1 MSEKNKLI
9 GALEKFKFIAK
20 KEEQADV
27 EMDVIATLV
36 STPSAVEIATAPIK
50 MTETVEQNAY
60 QQVASAPLLAVVQ
73 ESVIEKKLDN
83 LIESYEKNKLLS
95 IDDIY
100 RKFGLETDVKRTVF
114 MADIYMKALPENL
127 PVDIKRDSVHN
138 IMNASEIKIDDLL
151 NDAYKRIDS
160 LNNVLEGVVA
170 TTEELRVKQ
179 IATVKDLEKRI
190 EELKRTMM
198 DRDKF
203 QDTQNTTIEYEIQRV
218 INIVDFVKPKK

>member
-1 MSEKNKLI
+1 M
-9 GALEKFKFIAK
+9 LEKKKFFDALVK
-20 KEEQADV
+20 KGMMTPPAEGNSVSGLDGEAETEQKTQAESSAGGTEWSSV
-27 EMDVIATLV
+27 PLESV
-36 STPSAVEIATAPIK
+36 SPPVGTVLTA
-50 MTETVEQNAY
+50 
-60 QQVASAPLLAVVQ
+60 Q

-100 RKFGLETDVKRTVF
+100 RKFGLETDVKRTIF

-170 TTEELRVKQ
+170 TTEELRAKQ
-179 IATVKDLEKRI
+179 IATIKDLEKRI

-198 DRDKF
+198 ERDKF

>member
-1 MSEKNKLI
+1 MVKEDQDVDLESGETQTSE
-9 GALEKFKFIAK
+9 AEV
-20 KEEQADV
+20 QV
-27 EMDVIATLV
+27 
-36 STPSAVEIATAPIK
+36 AVEPVPAVAVEKVMAPQIQSG
-50 MTETVEQNAY
+50 M
-60 QQVASAPLLAVVQ
+60 QQD
-73 ESVIEKKLDN
+73 SVIEKKLDT

-127 PVDIKRDSVHN
+127 PVDIKRESVHN

-179 IATVKDLEKRI
+179 IATIKDLEKRI

-198 DRDKF
+198 ERDKF

>member
-1 MSEKNKLI
+1 MVKEDQDVD
-9 GALEKFKFIAK
+9 LEG
-20 KEEQADV
+20 EETQV
-27 EMDVIATLV
+27 LATEV
-36 STPSAVEIATAPIK
+36 KPTFEPTPAPI
-50 MTETVEQNAY
+50 VEKAPVPQVQAGM
-60 QQVASAPLLAVVQ
+60 QQD
-73 ESVIEKKLDN
+73 SVIEKKLDN

-127 PVDIKRDSVHN
+127 PVDIKRESVHN
-138 IMNASEIKIDDLL
+138 IMSASEIKIDDLL

-179 IATVKDLEKRI
+179 IATIKDLEKRI

-198 DRDKF
+198 ERDKF

>member
-1 MSEKNKLI
+1 M
-9 GALEKFKFIAK
+9 LEKKKFFDALVK
-20 KEEQADV
+20 KGMMTPPAEGNS
-27 EMDVIATLV
+27 V
-36 STPSAVEIATAPIK
+36 STADTEAV
-50 MTETVEQNAY
+50 VEQKT
-60 QQVASAPLLAVVQ
+60 QVDAAVSGSEWSHVSTEPVSPSVGTTLTAQ

-100 RKFGLETDVKRTVF
+100 RKFGLETDVKRTIF

-170 TTEELRVKQ
+170 TTEELRAKQ
-179 IATVKDLEKRI
+179 IATIKDLEKRI

-198 DRDKF
+198 ERDKF